1 MKENLLHFIWKYK
14 LFPTHNL
21 FSTKG
26 ESIEIKSV
34 GSANLNAGPDFLNA
48 KIKIGKQLW
57 AGNAEIH
64 IQSSDWYAHGHETDD
79 GYNSVILHIVWE
91 HDVEIFNSTNQVIT
105 TLVLK
110 NLVSPK
116 MLGNYNNLFDKNKN
130 WINCEKDIATTDLFV
145 LNNWLE
151 KLYFERL
158 EEKAEQIQQI
168 LAKNHN
174 NWEATLFIALAK
186 NFGLK
191 VNGESFLNLANSF
204 DFSIVRKVSN
214 HREQL
219 EALFL
224 GQAGLL
230 SDPFESIYYKELKK
244 EYDYIKKKFQLQ
256 SISKKQVQFF
266 RLRPNNFP
274 TIRLSQLADLYHK
287 YPGLFSKLIELEDI
301 NDFYELLSVDTS
313 AYWRTHYTFETES
326 KGSIKKLTK
335 SFMDLLLINTII
347 PIKFMYL
354 KSMGKSNFN
363 EVLSIIAQ
371 INPEKNTII
380 SKFNELKIEC
390 TSSLK
395 SQALLQLKNEY
406 CNKQRC
412 LQCAI
417 GSAVLKT

>member
-1 MKENLLHFIWKYK
+1 
-14 LFPTHNL
+14 
-21 FSTKG
+21 
-26 ESIEIKSV
+26 
-34 GSANLNAGPDFLNA
+34 
-48 KIKIGKQLW
+48 
-57 AGNAEIH
+57 
-64 IQSSDWYAHGHETDD
+64 
-79 GYNSVILHIVWE
+79 
-91 HDVEIFNSTNQVIT
+91 
-105 TLVLK
+105 
-110 NLVSPK
+110 
-116 MLGNYNNLFDKNKN
+116 
-130 WINCEKDIATTDLFV
+130 
-145 LNNWLE
+145 
-151 KLYFERL
+151 
-158 EEKAEQIQQI
+158 
-168 LAKNHN
+168 
-174 NWEATLFIALAK
+174 
-186 NFGLK
+186 LK
-191 VNGESFLNLANSF
+191 VNGESFLHLANSF
-204 DFSIVRKVSN
+204 DISIVRKVSN